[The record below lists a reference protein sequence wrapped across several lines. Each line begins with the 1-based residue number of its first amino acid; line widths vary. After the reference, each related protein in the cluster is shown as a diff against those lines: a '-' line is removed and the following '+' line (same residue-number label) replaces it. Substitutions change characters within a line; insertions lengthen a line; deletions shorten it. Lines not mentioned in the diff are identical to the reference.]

1 MRPDKQY
8 PAVLA
13 GTSNFSKFFSMN
25 DIVRSLYFDDF
36 AVGQKF
42 VTKAR
47 TITEAD
53 IVNFAGLSWDHNQL
67 HTDAEF
73 AASTRFGRRIVH
85 GLLGLVVHAGLSY
98 QLTEQSIL
106 ALLELTW
113 QFKAPI
119 YIGDTIHVEQRVREM
134 KPGAGGDR
142 GVLTFEKKVV
152 NQKNEVVQTGTTT
165 ILLARRPKDGRLED
179 QEVEKIRSG

>member
-1 MRPDKQY
+1 
-8 PAVLA
+8 
-13 GTSNFSKFFSMN
+13 MN
-25 DIVRSLYFDDF
+25 PIVRSLYFEDF

-67 HTDAEF
+67 HTDAEY
-73 AASTRFGRRIVH
+73 AASTSYGKRIAH
-85 GLLGLVVHAGLSY
+85 GLLGVIAHAGLSY
-98 QLTEQSIL
+98 ELTEESIL

-119 YIGDTIHVEQRVREM
+119 YIGDTIHVEQTVMSLRESR
-134 KPGAGGDR
+134 AGDR
-142 GVLTFEKKVV
+142 GVLTFEKAVV
-152 NQKNEVVQTGTTT
+152 NQKGEVVQTGTTT
-165 ILLARRPKDGRLED
+165 ILLAKR
-179 QEVEKIRSG
+179 EKIEGEKVRR

>member
-1 MRPDKQY
+1 M
-8 PAVLA
+8 
-13 GTSNFSKFFSMN
+13 SN
-25 DIVRSLYFDDF
+25 IVRSLYFDDF

-67 HTDAEF
+67 HTDAEY
-73 AASTRFGRRIVH
+73 AGSTSFGKRIAH
-85 GLLGLVVHAGLSY
+85 GLLGVIAHAGLSY
-98 QLTEQSIL
+98 ELTEDSIL

-119 YIGDTIHVEQRVREM
+119 YIGDTIHVEQIVKDLRESHS
-134 KPGAGGDR
+134 GDR
-142 GVLTFEKKVV
+142 GILTFEKEVI

-165 ILLARRPKDGRLED
+165 ILLSK
-179 QEVEKIRSG
+179 RSVF